1 MRDLYIMV
9 GIPGSGKTKY
19 SKELDG
25 IRCSFREA
33 RKRLYGD
40 PDVGG
45 DSFEVYQEF
54 ENQIRDALCTDSN
67 VIIDCQG
74 LTIESRKAF
83 VKKYKKH
90 FDRIIA
96 VYMDTAVNVCKLRN
110 HKRKHKVCNH
120 TVDLSYDVLIPP
132 SLAEGFDKIIVVK
145 TQFEGNSQV
154 YEILP
159 NQNDKPREE

>member
-1 MRDLYIMV
+1 MRTLYIMV

-19 SKELDG
+19 AKTLDG

-33 RKRLYGD
+33 RRRLYGD
-40 PDVGG
+40 PDIGG
-45 DSFEVYQEF
+45 DSIEIYQEF
-54 ENQIRDALCTDSN
+54 EHQVRDALCTNLN

-83 VKKYKKH
+83 IKKYGKH
-90 FDRIIA
+90 FEQVVA

-120 TVDLSYDVLIPP
+120 TVDMSYDVLIPP
-132 SLAEGFDKIIVVK
+132 SIGEGFDKIIVVK
-145 TQFEGNSQV
+145 TQFEGNTNV
-154 YEILP
+154 YEIYP
-159 NQNDKPREE
+159 HPVEDAEEE